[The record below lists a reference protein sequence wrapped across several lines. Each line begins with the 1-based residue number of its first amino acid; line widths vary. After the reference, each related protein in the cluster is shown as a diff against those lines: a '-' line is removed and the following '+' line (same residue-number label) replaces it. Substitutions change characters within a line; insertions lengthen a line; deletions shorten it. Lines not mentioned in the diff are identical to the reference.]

1 MNLYDLS
8 SELAEIR
15 SMAES
20 GDLSPEDQAEA
31 DRLIS
36 TALDGLLPKKVEGYC
51 GLIRSLKLEAE
62 AFAAEEK
69 RLAGHRLAR
78 EGLAARL
85 TERLQ
90 AGLEVAGVDKLKAGL
105 FTVAL
110 QASPPTV
117 EIARDAEIPAEYL
130 TPQEPRIDRRG
141 LLAAVKG
148 GREIPGVRL
157 TQGRHL
163 RIR

>member
-15 SMAES
+15 TLAES

-36 TALDGLLPKKVEGYC
+36 TALDGLLPAKVEGYC
-51 GLIRSLKLEAE
+51 GLIRSLRLEAE
-62 AFAAEEK
+62 AYAAEEK

-90 AGLEVAGVDKLKAGL
+90 AGLEVACLDKMKAGL
-105 FTVAL
+105 FTVAI

-117 EIARDAEIPAEYL
+117 EIARDAEIPSEFL
-130 TPQEPRIDRRG
+130 TAQEPKVDRRG

>member
-15 SMAES
+15 AMAES
-20 GDLSPEDQAEA
+20 GDLSPEDQKEA
-31 DRLIS
+31 DRLIA
-36 TALDGLLPKKVEGYC
+36 TALDGLLPAKVEGYC
-51 GLIRSLKLEAE
+51 GLIRSLRLEAE
-62 AFAAEEK
+62 MYAAEEK
-69 RLAGHRLAR
+69 RLAGHRAAR

-90 AGLEVAGVDKLKAGL
+90 AGLETAGLDKLKAGL
-105 FTVAL
+105 FVVAL
-110 QASPPTV
+110 QSSPPTV
-117 EIARDAEIPAEYL
+117 EIARDAEIPAEFL
-130 TPQEPRIDRRG
+130 TAQEPKVDRRG
-141 LLAAVKG
+141 LLQAVKN